1 MSLIETV
8 ADYKFDEDGI
18 RKQSVYF
25 KSRHNFKPRREI
37 PLPKREHSFYQ
48 QMRGCD
54 VHYTSTSRN
63 AMQALY
69 CTEMTGL
76 RERGKNLLKD
86 VTKAPKTPK
95 AKVFREIKVDP

>member
-1 MSLIETV
+1 
-8 ADYKFDEDGI
+8 
-18 RKQSVYF
+18 
-25 KSRHNFKPRREI
+25 
-37 PLPKREHSFYQ
+37 
-48 QMRGCD
+48 
-54 VHYTSTSRN
+54 
-63 AMQALY
+63 MQALY